1 MTAWEVTTVKAMQRR
16 GLQVAGLVAAS
27 MVAVAAPATA
37 QSGQRTVE
45 PDARILVATFRSTD
59 RGLGVAG
66 ADAIRSRVSQE
77 VPQKQLLVIRKED
90 INGTLAASGY
100 AADSALSPSDM
111 KELAKL
117 MRADEILDGTVTKT
131 PDGGVRVDARLLLAR
146 DVSLAQPLPPA
157 SARNVGDAARQIA
170 RDLKEARKQLA
181 ANKKCEN
188 HLRDRQYD
196 QAIAAAREGT
206 TAYPQATLTRLCHL
220 SALHAQKASPDQIIA
235 SSNEILAIDPT
246 SRIALGIL
254 YDAQTTKGDN
264 DGAMATLTRMLRADP
279 TNAQLRQ
286 QVAIEFA
293 KREPARA
300 LPILQPL
307 VEENPGDV
315 EMMKLLWAV
324 QLRAQQ
330 YKPAIATGEALARLD
345 TTVVD
350 TVWFTRMIAA
360 YSADSQPQRAAEAA
374 GRAVQKYPQS
384 ASAHAV
390 FAQTLRRAGQLQQAA
405 EHYRQAVQLDPK
417 VEPGYL
423 ALIVTQCELNQAD
436 AAFTSADAAIKAGI
450 DKGTIGSALMGCA
463 APAMRAAQEQ
473 KTRAAWQRAYEISNR
488 IDQLAPSQNS
498 KFFVGVSSFQ
508 VGLDALQGL
517 NKSKSC
523 ADAELIENMWA
534 ASQIAMPQGAGV
546 DRNAAGQIMGVIQ
559 QYSKTVAD
567 AKKSLCRGN
576 SRR

>member
-16 GLQVAGLVAAS
+16 GLQLAGLIAVVSAA
-27 MVAVAAPATA
+27 AAAPASA
-37 QSGQRTVE
+37 QSPAGRTVE

-117 MRADEILDGTVTKT
+117 MRADEILDGAVTKT
-131 PDGGVRVDARLLLAR
+131 PDGGVRVEARLLLAR

-157 SARNVGDAARQIA
+157 TARNVGDAARQIS

-188 HLRDRQYD
+188 HLRAEQWD
-196 QAIAAAREGT
+196 QAIAAAREGMA
-206 TAYPQATLTRLCHL
+206 AYPQATLARLCL
-220 SALHAQKASPDQIIA
+220 VSALRGKKAPPDEIIA
-235 SSNEILAIDPT
+235 AGNDVLKIDPT
-246 SRIALGIL
+246 SRIALGL
-254 YDAQTTKGDN
+254 VYEAQKAKGDN
-264 DGAMATLTRMLRADP
+264 EAAVATLMYLQKADP
-279 TNAQLRQ
+279 TNVQLQ
-286 QVAIEFA
+286 QEV
-293 KREPARA
+293 ARA
-300 LPILQPL
+300 IAAVNPEKALPVLQPL
-307 VEENPGDV
+307 VEQNPGDV
-315 EMMKLLWAV
+315 ELMKLLWAV

-330 YKPAIATGEALARLD
+330 YKQAVQTGEALAKID
-345 TTVVD
+345 TSVVD
-350 TVWFTRMIAA
+350 STWFTRMIAA
-360 YSADSQPQRAAEAA
+360 TLADSQPQRAAEFA

-405 EHYRQAVQLDPK
+405 EHYAQAVRIDPK
-417 VEPGYL
+417 VEPGYV
-423 ALIVTQCELNQAD
+423 ALIVTQCELNQPD
-436 AAFTSADAAIKAGI
+436 AAFASGQAAISAGI
-450 DKGTIGSALMGCA
+450 DKATVGNALIGCA
-463 APAMRAAQEQ
+463 APAVRAAQEQ
-473 KTRAAWQRAYEISNR
+473 KTRAGWQRAYEISNR
-488 IDQLAPSQNS
+488 VDQVAPSANS

-508 VGLDALQGL
+508 IGLEALQGL

-523 ADAELIENMWA
+523 ADAQLIETMWA
-534 ASQIAMPQGAGV
+534 ASQIAMPQGASV

-559 QYSKTVAD
+559 QYSPNVAQ
-567 AKKSLCRGN
+567 AKKSLCKGR
-576 SRR
+576 

>member
-1 MTAWEVTTVKAMQRR
+1 MQRR
-16 GLQVAGLVAAS
+16 GVQLAGLVAAS
-27 MVAVAAPATA
+27 VIGTSAPAVA
-37 QSGQRTVE
+37 QSGGGRAVE

-59 RGLGVAG
+59 RGLGVQG

-77 VPQKQLLVIRKED
+77 VPQRQLLVIRKED

-131 PDGGVRVDARLLLAR
+131 ADGVRVDARLLLAR
-146 DVSLAQPLPPA
+146 DVALAQPLPPA
-157 SARNVGDAARQIA
+157 TARNVGEAARAIS

-181 ANKKCEN
+181 ANKRCEN
-188 HLRDRQYD
+188 HLRERQYD
-196 QAIAAAREGT
+196 QAIAASREGT
-206 TAYPQATLTRLCHL
+206 AAYPQATLTRLCL
-220 SALHAQKASPDQIIA
+220 VSALREQKTQPDAIITA
-235 SSNEILAIDPT
+235 ANEVLAIDPN

-254 YDAQTTKGDN
+254 YEAQTGKGDN

-279 TNAQLRQ
+279 TNPQLRQ

-315 EMMKLLWAV
+315 EMIKLLWAV

-330 YKPAIATGEALARLD
+330 YKGAIATGENLARLD
-345 TTVVD
+345 TSVVD
-350 TVWFTRMIAA
+350 TLWFTRMIAA
-360 YSADSQPQRAAEAA
+360 YSADSQPQRAVEIA
-374 GRAVQKYPQS
+374 GRQVQRYPRS
-384 ASAHAV
+384 AAAHAV
-390 FAQTLRRAGQLQQAA
+390 FGQTLRRAGQLPQAA
-405 EHYRQAVQLDPK
+405 QHYEQAVRLDPK

-423 ALIVTQCELNQAD
+423 ALVVTQCELNQPD
-436 AAFTSADAAIKAGI
+436 AAFASSDAAVKSGLDKA
-450 DKGTIGSALMGCA
+450 TIGNALMGCA
-463 APAMRAAQEQ
+463 APAMRAAQDQ
-473 KTRAAWQRAYEISNR
+473 KTRASWQRAYDISNR
-488 IDQLAPSQNS
+488 IDQVAPSANS

-508 VGLDALQGL
+508 VGLDALQNL

-523 ADAELIENMWA
+523 AEAELIETMWA
-534 ASQIAMPQGAGV
+534 AAQIAMPQGASV

-559 QYSKTVAD
+559 QYSPNVAQ
-567 AKKSLCRGN
+567 AKKSLCTG
-576 SRR
+576 RRR